1 MAKEPVKKTAAK
13 AAAAKKATA
22 KKPASKAAAP
32 KKVVVKKA
40 PVKKAAVKKA
50 PAKAAVKKAPA
61 KAAVKKAPAKAAVKK
76 APAKAA
82 AAKKAPAKA
91 AVKKAAAKAA
101 VKKAPAKAAVKKAP
115 AKAAVKKAP
124 AKAAVKK
131 APAKAAAAKKAP
143 VKKAVAKKAPAKAAR
158 KGKKNVSGYGGGSVD
173 VVMSVD
179 QVAREAASIAANA
192 PTIAELEKLA
202 NKDNYLTINNL
213 RAGYGK
219 MEILHEFS
227 LRIGRGQSLCLIGPN
242 GAGKSTVLHS
252 IFGFTNIFS
261 GSIIVDGKDVTALT
275 PSQKLSEA
283 GIAYILQDKSVFP
296 QMTVEENLLMGG
308 FLKDRPAEAKAAAE
322 MVFDKYSRLADRRD
336 KPAGVLSGGE
346 RRLLEISRALV
357 MQPQVLLVDEP
368 SIGLEP
374 RFIDMVFEIL
384 EDLQKKDGKTIIMVE
399 QNAKKGLAFAD
410 IGYVLVSGETAIA
423 DMGNDLLENPDVG
436 RLFLGG

>member
-1 MAKEPVKKTAAK
+1 MAENDKVKPAKKKAAK
-13 AAAAKKATA
+13 ASA
-22 KKPASKAAAP
+22 
-32 KKVVVKKA
+32 
-40 PVKKAAVKKA
+40 
-50 PAKAAVKKAPA
+50 
-61 KAAVKKAPAKAAVKK
+61 
-76 APAKAA
+76 
-82 AAKKAPAKA
+82 
-91 AVKKAAAKAA
+91 KKAAAKAA
-101 VKKAPAKAAVKKAP
+101 AKAAPRKKAG
-115 AKAAVKKAP
+115 KA
-124 AKAAVKK
+124 
-131 APAKAAAAKKAP
+131 
-143 VKKAVAKKAPAKAAR
+143 
-158 KGKKNVSGYGGGSVD
+158 GVSGYGGGSVD

-179 QVAREAASIAANA
+179 QVAKEAASIAANA
-192 PTIAELEKLA
+192 PTVTQLDKMVEGDAF
-202 NKDNYLTINNL
+202 LTIDSL

-227 LRIGRGQSLCLIGPN
+227 LRVGKGQSLCLIGPN

-252 IFGFTNIFS
+252 VFGFTNIFS
-261 GSIIVDGKDVTALT
+261 GSIKIDGKDVTALS
-275 PSQKLSEA
+275 PSQKLAEA

-308 FLKDRPAEAKAAAE
+308 FLKNRPADAKAAAE
-322 MVFDKYSRLADRRD
+322 QVFDKYSRLAERRD

-384 EDLQKKDGKTIIMVE
+384 DDLQRKDGKTIVMVE

-410 IGYVLVSGETAIA
+410 LGYVLVSGETAIA
-423 DMGNDLLENPDVG
+423 GAGDDLLRNPDVG